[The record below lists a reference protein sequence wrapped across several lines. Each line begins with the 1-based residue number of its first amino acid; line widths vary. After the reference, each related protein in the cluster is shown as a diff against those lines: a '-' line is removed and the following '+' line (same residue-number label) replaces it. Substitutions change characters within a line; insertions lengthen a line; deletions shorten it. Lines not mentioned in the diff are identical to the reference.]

1 MTMGQSAEPAEEI
14 AEGHGAEISSDP
26 DWKTR
31 RTQFTPSPQYQQGP
45 TSTHTKKQQQAAR
58 GPQKQRPHFGPECS
72 PQNGWTHCG
81 STRFAGSIRAPKVG
95 PSFWPVPMSTLGK
108 HNGPKLINPHQKIT

>member
-45 TSTHTKKQQQAAR
+45 TSTHTKNSNRPQGDHKNSDHILDQNAAR
-58 GPQKQRPHFGPECS
+58 KTGGPTVGPPVLRAQSVPRKWALVFGPC
-72 PQNGWTHCG
+72 Q
-81 STRFAGSIRAPKVG
+81 
-95 PSFWPVPMSTLGK
+95 
-108 HNGPKLINPHQKIT
+108 